1 MKMSKDELQSAV
13 RGQSLQEIQEC
24 SQRLQEQRGVKEG
37 EQGRRGGT
45 EGRRRKGGSATSFLI

>member
-1 MKMSKDELQSAV
+1 MKMSKDEPRSAV

-24 SQRLQEQRGVKEG
+24 SQRLQEQRGVKEA